1 MIDSDS
7 NDGTDE
13 PAPIGSSEAAGVVRS
28 YLASFAKGDPDAI
41 AAHVAPGF
49 VNDHASALGA
59 RSVGRDE
66 YARRLPGFLASFR
79 DVRYTIESVIAE
91 GADVAVAY
99 RVTATS
105 DDRPIDIRG
114 AMFMTVRD
122 GLIVRRTDYWDAL
135 TFLRQTGAA
144 PA

>member
-7 NDGTDE
+7 KDGTDE
-13 PAPIGSSEAAGVVRS
+13 PAPTGSAGPAEVARS
-28 YLASFAKGDPDAI
+28 YLASFESGDPDAI

-66 YARRLPGFLASFR
+66 YRKRLPGFLASFP
-79 DVRYTIESVIAE
+79 DVRYTIESVIVDGE
-91 GADVAVAY
+91 NVAVAY
-99 RVTATS
+99 RMTATS
-105 DDRPIDIRG
+105 DGRPLDIRG
-114 AMFMTVRD
+114 VMVMVVLD
-122 GLIVRRTDYWDAL
+122 GLIRRRTDYWDAL

-144 PA
+144 PT